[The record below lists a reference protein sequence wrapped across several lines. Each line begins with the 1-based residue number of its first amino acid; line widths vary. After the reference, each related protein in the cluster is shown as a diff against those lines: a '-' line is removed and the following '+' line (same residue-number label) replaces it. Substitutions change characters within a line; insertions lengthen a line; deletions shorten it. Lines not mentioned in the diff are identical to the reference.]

1 MKLWRKF
8 LDFMNMTPREGA
20 ELKDLA
26 VFIRFLSV
34 SCLFYFILTSV
45 ALFAATYYVFAIVE
59 FLCAGLFLVV
69 FIYTYRGKTNFAMD
83 FFGSVIVAVPTVLA
97 LTTGWK
103 TNFQWCLLVEILVL
117 YFSLEINMEI
127 KVKLFWVISLDFI
140 LIAFFT
146 HVFPNSLDFPRGWA
160 IYFHIF
166 SAIFYAGVFHIIAF
180 FYSNKFNAAEQ
191 NLRDVNNKLRQMAST
206 DTLTSLPNRRTM
218 NEHLTMLAY
227 NYERSNQPFVIAIA
241 DIDLFKKINDTYGH
255 DAGDYILQSVS
266 AIFRNT
272 MEGNGMVARWG
283 GEEFLFAFENA
294 SGNQAKNILE
304 GMRNQ
309 IEKTNF
315 QYKDEVIKVT
325 ITLGIEDYSVVSGVE
340 ATISKADSKLYRGK
354 SEGRN
359 RVVY

>member
-1 MKLWRKF
+1 
-8 LDFMNMTPREGA
+8 MNMTPREGA

-166 SAIFYAGVFHIIAF
+166 SAVFYAGVFHIIAF

-266 AIFRNT
+266 AIFRDT

-294 SGNQAKNILE
+294 SGNQAKNVLE

-315 QYKDEVIKVT
+315 QYKDEVIRVT

>member
-1 MKLWRKF
+1 
-8 LDFMNMTPREGA
+8 
-20 ELKDLA
+20 
-26 VFIRFLSV
+26 
-34 SCLFYFILTSV
+34 
-45 ALFAATYYVFAIVE
+45 
-59 FLCAGLFLVV
+59 
-69 FIYTYRGKTNFAMD
+69 
-83 FFGSVIVAVPTVLA
+83 
-97 LTTGWK
+97 
-103 TNFQWCLLVEILVL
+103 
-117 YFSLEINMEI
+117 
-127 KVKLFWVISLDFI
+127 

-166 SAIFYAGVFHIIAF
+166 SAVFYAAVFHIIAF

-272 MEGNGMVARWG
+272 MEGNGMIARWG

-294 SGNQAKNILE
+294 SGNQAKNVLE

-309 IEKTNF
+309 IEKTDF